1 MVSGLGKWR
10 ARRRNLAT
18 AIRPVAFP
26 YLAPELWRLVKYNI
40 VVFLCTHIIR
50 RSISDIYTR
59 IITLTQTSSMS
70 LHGINSI
77 HISLEPSVPNPA
89 HTVVPVWGDD
99 RGKRR
104 ELCVRLYPV
113 DLNGTVKENT
123 EATGSFMHRRNFGGI
138 GGCRGGGGT
147 SVRC

>member
-1 MVSGLGKWR
+1 LPRLAAACTADDDDPIGAVERRVEVVEDASDVVWDVFEDRGRLQDCKKVEGWLADWGSGEGEGRTWLLRSGPS
-10 ARRRNLAT
+10 LFH
-18 AIRPVAFP
+18 I
-26 YLAPELWRLVKYNI
+26 WRLSY
-40 VVFLCTHIIR
+40 
-50 RSISDIYTR
+50 
-59 IITLTQTSSMS
+59 
-70 LHGINSI
+70 
-77 HISLEPSVPNPA
+77 VPNPA

-104 ELCVRLYPV
+104 VLCVRLYPV

-123 EATGSFMHRRNFGGI
+123 EATGSLMRRRNFGGI